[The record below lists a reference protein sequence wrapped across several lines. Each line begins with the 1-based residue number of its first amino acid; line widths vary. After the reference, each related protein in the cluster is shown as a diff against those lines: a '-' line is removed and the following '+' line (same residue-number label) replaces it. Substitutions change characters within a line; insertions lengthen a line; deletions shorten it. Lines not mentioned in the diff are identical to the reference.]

1 MNVRFDKETLDKT
14 LSATRQQLLASLK
27 SVGCW
32 EGELSSS
39 ALSTA
44 TAVFAL
50 ATVDRKVHDR
60 LIVRGL
66 DWLAENQNDD
76 GGWGDTIRSG
86 SNMSTT
92 VLCWSALAV
101 AEDAGSYR
109 QVIEAAQA
117 WLARTAGRLEPSR
130 LAEAIINSYGED
142 RTFSVPILTMCVL
155 AGRLGQVPGAWRHVT
170 ALPFELAACPGQWFK
185 WLRLHVVSYALPALI
200 AIGQV
205 RFAQS
210 PPRNPLLRALRHLAR
225 GRTLQ
230 VLTQIQPESGGF
242 LEAIPLTSFVLMSL
256 AAAGRADHGV
266 VSKGVEFLID
276 SVREDGSW
284 PIDTNLATWATT
296 LSVNAL
302 AVDPSFCELL
312 GEPKRVSIRDW
323 LLDQQYLAE
332 HPYTHARPGGW
343 AWTDLPG
350 GVPDADDTAGALLA
364 LRNLGL
370 IDRRTR
376 DAAEAGIRWLL
387 DLQNRDGGI
396 PTFCRGWGRLKFDR
410 SAADIT
416 AHGLAAMQAWR
427 DDLPIA
433 LKNRVRSASKRAV
446 GFLARVQRQDGAWV
460 PLWFGNEFVPDNVNP
475 TYGTARVVYAL
486 NAVAACSFG
495 QVDQMLAGAL
505 HWLRSAQNPD
515 GGWGGGPSAPSSIE
529 ETALA
534 VDALARCGPI
544 DGTVSDG
551 VDWLIERTQQGRS
564 VEPVPIGFYFARLWY
579 FEKLYPLIF
588 TVSALEGV
596 RSR

>member
-109 QVIEAAQA
+109 RVIEAAQA

-230 VLTQIQPESGGF
+230 VLTKIQPESGGF

-256 AAAGRADHGV
+256 AAAGRADHVV

-475 TYGTARVVYAL
+475 TYGTARVVCAL